1 MKVAILCANGR
12 AGALITGEAISRGL
26 DVTAFIRSGENR
38 TAAPRAVR
46 NDLFDLTAEDLK
58 GYDVVVDAF
67 GAWEGDAVDGIARA
81 AEHLC
86 DILSGSDARL
96 LIVGGA
102 GSLYTDPEH
111 TACVADAPDFP
122 ASFRPVARAHAAALE
137 GLRKRRDV
145 KWTYVSPACDF
156 RVDGPRTGRYLLGGE
171 ELVLNEKKESVVSY
185 ADYAI
190 AMVDEILSG
199 NHVCERIG
207 VAGA

>member
-1 MKVAILCANGR
+1 M
-12 AGALITGEAISRGL
+12 
-26 DVTAFIRSGENR
+26 
-38 TAAPRAVR
+38 
-46 NDLFDLTAEDLK
+46 
-58 GYDVVVDAF
+58 
-67 GAWEGDAVDGIARA
+67 
-81 AEHLC
+81 
-86 DILSGSDARL
+86 
-96 LIVGGA
+96 
-102 GSLYTDPEH
+102 
-111 TACVADAPDFP
+111 
-122 ASFRPVARAHAAALE
+122 E

-156 RVDGPRTGRYLLGGE
+156 RADGPRTGRYLLGGE

>member
-12 AGALITGEAISRGL
+12 AGALITGEAVSRGL

-38 TAAPRAVR
+38 TAAPRTVR
-46 NDLFDLTAEDLK
+46 KDLFDLTAEDLK

-102 GSLYTDPEH
+102 GLSRLLPPRRARTRRGFGGAEKAQRRQVDLRQPRLR
-111 TACVADAPDFP
+111 FP
-122 ASFRPVARAHAAALE
+122 RGRTQDGTVSAR
-137 GLRKRRDV
+137 RR
-145 KWTYVSPACDF
+145 
-156 RVDGPRTGRYLLGGE
+156 
-171 ELVLNEKKESVVSY
+171 
-185 ADYAI
+185 
-190 AMVDEILSG
+190 
-199 NHVCERIG
+199 
-207 VAGA
+207 GARSE

>member
-12 AGALITGEAISRGL
+12 AGALITGEAVSRGL

-38 TAAPRAVR
+38 TAAPRTVR
-46 NDLFDLTAEDLK
+46 KDLFDLTAEDLK

-122 ASFRPVARAHAAALE
+122 ASFRPVARTRRGFGGAEKAQRRQVD
-137 GLRKRRDV
+137 LRQPRLRFPRGRTQDGTVSARR
-145 KWTYVSPACDF
+145 
-156 RVDGPRTGRYLLGGE
+156 R
-171 ELVLNEKKESVVSY
+171 
-185 ADYAI
+185 
-190 AMVDEILSG
+190 
-199 NHVCERIG
+199 
-207 VAGA
+207 GARSE